1 MKPGNLITRL
11 CFLEVNC
18 MCSSKTNE
26 IKSASVRVR
35 FAPSPTGYPHI
46 GNLRTA
52 LFNWLFARHNG
63 GSFLVRIEDTDKERS
78 REEYTQALFDGLEWL
93 NLSSDEPVMIQ
104 SEQLP
109 IHQKL
114 IQNLLDRGLAYK
126 CTCTQ
131 EEVLERHKQRKG
143 ADDLFVHY
151 DGHCRNNVIDE
162 NKPYVIRFALPEDRT
177 HVSFEDLVRGVLTI
191 ALDQLDDF
199 IIVRSDGM
207 PIYNFVVVADD
218 ISMRITHILRGED
231 HIINTYKQILL
242 YEALGS
248 TVPRFGHFP
257 MILGPSGDRL
267 SKRDAATSVLD
278 YRNDGYLPD
287 ALFNYLVRLGW
298 AHGDQEVFSRAEMTQ
313 FFSLDDVGKKG
324 AIFDPQKLLW
334 LNGVYIRAA
343 DNQELLSR
351 LTTDVAPTLKKDLS
365 SWDDAQLLVLVAL
378 YKERVKTLREMVDE
392 MRLLS
397 HGPREGIYEDAEK
410 WIVAATGDLLLDVMK
425 TIESVDTFTVEN
437 IAEALKKYAKEQ
449 GVKLVAIA
457 QPIRLALI
465 GKTASP
471 GIFEMLAFLGKQ
483 ESLERL
489 RTFQHWVAQQR

>member
-1 MKPGNLITRL
+1 
-11 CFLEVNC
+11 
-18 MCSSKTNE
+18 MCSSKTDSV
-26 IKSASVRVR
+26 KTASVRVR

-63 GSFLVRIEDTDKERS
+63 GAFLVRIEDTDLERS
-78 REEYTQALFDGLEWL
+78 RPEYTQALFDGLAWL

-109 IHQKL
+109 VHQKL
-114 IQNLLDRGLAYK
+114 VQNLLDRGLAYK

-131 EEVLERHKQRKG
+131 EEVLERHKKRMG
-143 ADDLFVHY
+143 AEDLFVHY
-151 DGHCRNNVIDE
+151 DGHCRKHAIDE
-162 NKPYVIRFALPEDRT
+162 NKPYVVRFALPEDRT
-177 HVSFEDLVRGVLTI
+177 QVAFEDLVRGPLTI

-218 ISMRITHILRGED
+218 ITMRITHILRGED

-242 YEALGS
+242 YEALDAS
-248 TVPRFGHFP
+248 LPRFGHFP

-278 YRNDGYLPD
+278 YRKDGYIPD

-298 AHGDQEVFSRAEMTQ
+298 AHGDQEVFSREELVEH
-313 FFSLDDVGKKG
+313 FSLDDVGKKG

-334 LNGVYIRAA
+334 LNGVYIRAT
-343 DNQELLSR
+343 DNQELLTR
-351 LTTDVAPTLKKDLS
+351 LTTDVEPALAKELS
-365 SWDDAQLLVLVAL
+365 SWNESQLLSLVAL
-378 YKERVKTLREMVDE
+378 YKERIKTLRELADE
-392 MRLLS
+392 MKLLY
-397 HGPREGIYEDAEK
+397 HGPREWVYDDAEQ
-410 WIVAATGDLLLDVMK
+410 WITASTADLMLDVIK
-425 TIESVDTFTVEN
+425 TLESLNDFTVEI
-437 IAEALKKYAKEQ
+437 IAEALKKYAKERS
-449 GVKLVAIA
+449 VKLVAIA
-457 QPIRLALI
+457 QPIRLALL

-471 GIFEMLAFLGKQ
+471 GIFELLAFLGKQ
-483 ESLERL
+483 ESLERM

>member
-1 MKPGNLITRL
+1 
-11 CFLEVNC
+11 
-18 MCSSKTNE
+18 MCSSKTSSGSESSLKN
-26 IKSASVRVR
+26 SAVRVR

-63 GSFLVRIEDTDKERS
+63 GAFLVRIEDTDQERS
-78 REEYTQALFDGLEWL
+78 REEYTQALFDGLAWL
-93 NLSSDEPVMIQ
+93 NLSSDEPVIIQ
-104 SEQLP
+104 TEQLP
-109 IHQKL
+109 EHQRL
-114 IQNLLDRGLAYK
+114 VADLLARGLAYK

-131 EEVLERHKQRKG
+131 EEVLERHKKSKG
-143 ADDLFVHY
+143 GDDLFVHY
-151 DGHCRNNVIDE
+151 DSHCRKQAIDE
-162 NKPYVIRFALPEDRT
+162 SKPYVVRFALPEDRT
-177 HVSFEDLVRGVLTI
+177 HVSFDDLVRGQLTI

-218 ISMRITHILRGED
+218 ILMRITHILRGED

-242 YEALGS
+242 YEALGRS
-248 TVPRFGHFP
+248 IPRFGHFP

-298 AHGDQEVFSRAEMTQ
+298 AHGDQEVFTRDELIQ
-313 FFSLDDVGKKG
+313 HFSLDDVGKKG

-343 DNQELLSR
+343 DNQDLLSR
-351 LTTDVAPTLKKDLS
+351 LTTDVAPTLKQELV
-365 SWDDAQLLVLVAL
+365 SWDDTQLLMAIAL
-378 YKERVKTLREMVDE
+378 YKERVKTLREMADE
-392 MRLLS
+392 MRLVF
-397 HGPREGIYEDAEK
+397 HGPREGEYQDAEQ
-410 WIVAATGDLLLDVMK
+410 WINAATADLMLEVMK
-425 TIESVDTFTVEN
+425 TLESVDAFTVEI

-449 GVKLVAIA
+449 GLKLVALA
-457 QPIRLALI
+457 QPIRLALL
-465 GKTASP
+465 GKTTSP
-471 GIFEMLAFLGKQ
+471 GIFELLAFLGKQ
-483 ESLERL
+483 ESLERM

>member
-1 MKPGNLITRL
+1 MS
-11 CFLEVNC
+11 
-18 MCSSKTNE
+18 SSKTSSGSESLLKN
-26 IKSASVRVR
+26 SSVRVR

-63 GSFLVRIEDTDKERS
+63 GAFLVRIEDTDQERS
-78 REEYTQALFDGLEWL
+78 REEYTQALFDGLAWL
-93 NLSSDEPVMIQ
+93 NLSSDEPVVIQ
-104 SEQLP
+104 TEQLP
-109 IHQKL
+109 EHQRL
-114 IQNLLDRGLAYK
+114 VADLLVRGCAYK

-131 EEVLERHKQRKG
+131 EEVLERHKILKG

-151 DGHCRNNVIDE
+151 DGHCRKHSIDE

-177 HVSFEDLVRGVLTI
+177 HVSFDDLVRGQLTI

-218 ISMRITHILRGED
+218 ILMRITHILRGED

-242 YEALGS
+242 YEALGRS
-248 TVPRFGHFP
+248 IPRFGHFP

-298 AHGDQEVFSRAEMTQ
+298 AHGDQEVFTRDELVQ
-313 FFSLDDVGKKG
+313 HFSLDDVGKKG

-351 LTTDVAPTLKKDLS
+351 LTTDVAPTLTKELS
-365 SWDDAQLLVLVAL
+365 AWGDTQLLQAVAL
-378 YKERVKTLREMVDE
+378 YKERVKTLREMADE
-392 MRLLS
+392 MRLIY
-397 HGPREGIYEDAEK
+397 HGPREGEYQDAEQ
-410 WIVAATGDLLLDVMK
+410 WINAATADLMLDVMK
-425 TIESVDTFTVEN
+425 TLESVDAFTVET

-449 GVKLVAIA
+449 SLKLVAIA
-457 QPIRLALI
+457 QPIRLALL
-465 GKTASP
+465 GKTTSP
-471 GIFEMLAFLGKQ
+471 GIFELLAFLGKQ
-483 ESLERL
+483 ESLERM

>member
-1 MKPGNLITRL
+1 MS
-11 CFLEVNC
+11 
-18 MCSSKTNE
+18 SSKTSSGSESSFKN
-26 IKSASVRVR
+26 SSVRVR

-63 GSFLVRIEDTDKERS
+63 GAFLVRIEDTDKERS
-78 REEYTQALFDGLEWL
+78 REEYTQALFDGLAWL
-93 NLSSDEPVMIQ
+93 NLSSDEPVVIQ
-104 SEQLP
+104 TEQLP
-109 IHQKL
+109 EHQRL
-114 IQNLLDRGLAYK
+114 VADLLARGCAYK

-131 EEVLERHKQRKG
+131 EEVLERHKQSKG
-143 ADDLFVHY
+143 GDNLFVHY
-151 DGHCRNNVIDE
+151 DGHCRRNAIDE
-162 NKPYVIRFALPEDRT
+162 SKPYVIRFALPEDRT
-177 HVSFEDLVRGVLTI
+177 HVSFDDLVRGPLTI

-218 ISMRITHILRGED
+218 ILMRITHILRGED

-242 YEALGS
+242 YEALGHS
-248 TVPRFGHFP
+248 IPRFGHFP

-298 AHGDQEVFSRAEMTQ
+298 AHGDQEVFTRAELIQ
-313 FFSLDDVGKKG
+313 HFSLDDVGKKG

-343 DNQELLSR
+343 DNQELLLR
-351 LTTDVAPTLKKDLS
+351 LTTDVAPTLKGELS
-365 SWDDAQLLVLVAL
+365 SWSDTQLLMAVAL
-378 YKERVKTLREMVDE
+378 YKERVKTLREMADE
-392 MRLLS
+392 IRLVF
-397 HGPREGIYEDAEK
+397 HGPREGEYQDVEQ
-410 WIVAATGDLLLDVMK
+410 WINAATADLMLDVMK
-425 TIESVDTFTVEN
+425 TLESVDAFTVET

-449 GVKLVAIA
+449 SLKLVAIA
-457 QPIRLALI
+457 QPIRLALL
-465 GKTASP
+465 GKTTSP
-471 GIFEMLAFLGKQ
+471 GIFELLAFLGKQ
-483 ESLERL
+483 ESLERM
-489 RTFQHWVAQQR
+489 RTFQHWVAQRR

>member
-1 MKPGNLITRL
+1 MS
-11 CFLEVNC
+11 
-18 MCSSKTNE
+18 SSKN
-26 IKSASVRVR
+26 SSVRVR

-63 GSFLVRIEDTDKERS
+63 GAFLVRIEDTDQERS
-78 REEYTQALFDGLEWL
+78 RAEYTQALFDGLAWL
-93 NLSSDEPVMIQ
+93 NLSSDEPVVIQ
-104 SEQLP
+104 TEQLP
-109 IHQKL
+109 EHQRL
-114 IQNLLDRGLAYK
+114 VADLLVRGLAYK

-131 EEVLERHKQRKG
+131 EEVLERHKQSKG

-151 DGHCRNNVIDE
+151 DGHCRKHAIDE
-162 NKPYVIRFALPEDRT
+162 SKPYVVRFALPEDRM
-177 HVSFEDLVRGVLTI
+177 HVTFDDLVRGQLTI
-191 ALDQLDDF
+191 ALNQLDDF

-218 ISMRITHILRGED
+218 ILMRITHILRGED

-242 YEALGS
+242 YEALGQP
-248 TVPRFGHFP
+248 TPRFGHFP

-298 AHGDQEVFSRAEMTQ
+298 AHGDQEVFSRGELVQ
-313 FFSLDDVGKKG
+313 HFSLDDVGKKG

-334 LNGVYIRAA
+334 LNGVYIRAT

-351 LTTDVAPTLKKDLS
+351 LTTDVAPELTQELS
-365 SWDDAQLLVLVAL
+365 TWSQAQFLALVAL
-378 YKERVKTLREMVDE
+378 YKERVKTLRELADE
-392 MRLLS
+392 MRVIY
-397 HGPREGIYEDAEK
+397 HGPRAGLYEDADQ
-410 WIVAATGDLLLDVMK
+410 WVVAATADLLLDVMK
-425 TIESVDTFTVEN
+425 TLEAVDDFTVET

-457 QPIRLALI
+457 QPIRLALL
-465 GKTASP
+465 GKTTSP
-471 GIFEMLAFLGKQ
+471 GIFELLAFLGKQ
-483 ESLERL
+483 ESLERI

>member
-1 MKPGNLITRL
+1 MS
-11 CFLEVNC
+11 
-18 MCSSKTNE
+18 SSKSDV
-26 IKSASVRVR
+26 KSATVRVR

-63 GSFLVRIEDTDKERS
+63 GAFLVRIEDTDLERS
-78 REEYTQALFDGLEWL
+78 RPEYTQALFDGLAWL
-93 NLSSDEPVMIQ
+93 NLASDEPVVIQ
-104 SEQLP
+104 TEQLP
-109 IHQKL
+109 EHQRL
-114 IQNLLDRGLAYK
+114 VADLLARGLAYK

-131 EEVLERHKQRKG
+131 EEVLMRHKQLKG
-143 ADDLFVHY
+143 VDDLFVHY
-151 DGHCRNNVIDE
+151 DGHCRHNAVNE
-162 NKPYVIRFALPEDRT
+162 SKPYVVRFALPTDRT
-177 HVSFEDLVRGVLTI
+177 HISFDDLVRGPLTI

-218 ISMRITHILRGED
+218 VLMRITHVLRGED

-242 YEALGS
+242 YEALGVHS
-248 TVPRFGHFP
+248 PRFGHFP

-298 AHGDQEVFSRAEMTQ
+298 AYGDQEVFSREELIQ
-313 FFSLDDVGKKG
+313 HFSLDDVGKKG

-343 DNQELLSR
+343 DNQDLLNR
-351 LTTDVAPTLKKDLS
+351 LTIDVAPTLKNELS
-365 SWDDAQLLVLVAL
+365 SWSDSQLLQAVAL
-378 YKERVKTLREMVDE
+378 YKERVKTLREMADE
-392 MRLLS
+392 LRLVAR
-397 HGPREGIYEDAEK
+397 GPREGLYEDADK
-410 WIVAATGDLLLDVMK
+410 WINAATAGLILDVMK
-425 TIESVDTFTVEN
+425 TLESAGAFTVEV

-449 GVKLVAIA
+449 GIKLVAIA
-457 QPIRLALI
+457 QPIRLALL
-465 GKTASP
+465 GKTTSP
-471 GIFEMLAFLGKQ
+471 GIFELLAFLGKQ
-483 ESLERL
+483 ESLDRI